1 MQVSFIAMIF
11 FSVLGV
17 LVVLYT
23 LHFRHRAL
31 AMGSESLLSALSR
44 TVRDEEGEEE
54 DASEEELRQG
64 ASQLEA
70 RLKMAIYVLFS
81 LLLAVLAFCLVLLA
95 TSALPDLSLVLS
107 GICVFLICLLIAA
120 MLLRDIPRNISRVL
134 QEDRNGGR
142 RS

>member
-1 MQVSFIAMIF
+1 MQVSFIALIF

-31 AMGSESLLSALSR
+31 AMGSEHLLSALSR
-44 TVRDEEGEEE
+44 TVREEEGEEE
-54 DASEEELRQG
+54 EADEEALRQG

-95 TSALPDLSLVLS
+95 TSVLPGLSLALS
-107 GICVFLICLLIAA
+107 GICVFLVCLLIAA
-120 MLLRDIPRNISRVL
+120 MLLRDIPRNISKAL
-134 QEDRNGGR
+134 QGDGTGG
-142 RS
+142 